1 MDASNQ
7 KALSSK
13 ESTTEH
19 SKILCNLQE
28 QPPAPDISIQSLG
41 EPFWLSL
48 LYIIIAEICITIDK
62 WLALPKLSDEEVRQT
77 TNNLNQDNQK

>member
-1 MDASNQ
+1 MFLKILPLKSSWKKLERTHANIDASNQ

-41 EPFWLSL
+41 EPFCLSL
-48 LYIIIAEICITIDK
+48 LYIIIAEICITID
-62 WLALPKLSDEEVRQT
+62 E
-77 TNNLNQDNQK
+77 

>member
-1 MDASNQ
+1 MFLKILPLKSSWKKLERTHANMDASNQ

-13 ESTTEH
+13 ESITEH

-41 EPFWLSL
+41 EPF
-48 LYIIIAEICITIDK
+48 
-62 WLALPKLSDEEVRQT
+62 
-77 TNNLNQDNQK
+77 